1 MLVFMK
7 LAADLPRGVCGREK
21 RYVLF
26 ATHPHHASIR
36 EWFYASTV
44 SEDSHHSGS
53 SFTALTSCAWR

>member
-7 LAADLPRGVCGREK
+7 LAADLPRGCAGGRSDHL
-21 RYVLF
+21 LF

-44 SEDSHHSGS
+44 SEDSHHSGY